1 MDLKL
6 ELLNYYNLTANDLS
20 RLNKEVC
27 LSDIPLFFN
36 NNDIN
41 KAIERITK
49 AIINEENIL
58 IYGDYDCD
66 GIMATSILYKTLL
79 KMNAKVSKYIP
90 SRYLD
95 GYGLTKEK
103 VELSKDKY
111 SLIITVDNGIAA
123 IEACDKAKE
132 IGIDVIVTDHH
143 DVQEKLPDA
152 YVIIHP
158 ELSKLADIKISG
170 GLVSYFLSSSLL
182 KKHDE
187 YLLTLAAIS
196 TISDLMPLKDLNRD
210 LVKLAIKFIKQNK
223 YPSIMNLLDDSSFKD
238 EKDIGMVI
246 APKINAVGRMN
257 EDARSVNLL
266 VNYFVTSKLDLI
278 KSISKAIEN
287 TNENRKL
294 YTKNVV
300 STLKDYS
307 SASAISCLLE
317 VKEGLL
323 GLVATRLLT
332 QYNVPVAVF
341 TTESHDSTL
350 LKASLRSKHGCN
362 LSEFLSSLDFLVAY
376 GGHSQAAGVT
386 IKATDL
392 EKFKNAFSE
401 YAKNNPFRDEIKS
414 IKIELNDVNLEN
426 LKIINSFAPFGK
438 DFEEPNFKLNL
449 NVKTLKFTSNKKHII
464 NLINQTSRIIYFNA
478 DKDNNISL
486 LGNIDFIGNIR
497 SNSFNGRN
505 FVDFVTS
512 KTLVDENA

>member
-1 MDLKL
+1 
-6 ELLNYYNLTANDLS
+6 
-20 RLNKEVC
+20 
-27 LSDIPLFFN
+27 
-36 NNDIN
+36 
-41 KAIERITK
+41 
-49 AIINEENIL
+49 
-58 IYGDYDCD
+58 
-66 GIMATSILYKTLL
+66 MATSILYKTLL

-210 LVKLAIKFIKQNK
+210 LVKLAIEFIKQNK

-266 VNYFVTSKLDLI
+266 VNYFVTYKLDLI

-362 LSEFLSSLDFLVAY
+362 LSEFLSSLKLR
-376 GGHSQAAGVT
+376 HSLT
-386 IKATDL
+386 CP
-392 EKFKNAFSE
+392 KNASW
-401 YAKNNPFRDEIKS
+401 S
-414 IKIELNDVNLEN
+414 V
-426 LKIINSFAPFGK
+426 
-438 DFEEPNFKLNL
+438 
-449 NVKTLKFTSNKKHII
+449 
-464 NLINQTSRIIYFNA
+464 
-478 DKDNNISL
+478 
-486 LGNIDFIGNIR
+486 R
-497 SNSFNGRN
+497 S
-505 FVDFVTS
+505 
-512 KTLVDENA
+512 

>member
-27 LSDIPLFFN
+27 LNDIPLFFD

-66 GIMATSILYKTLL
+66 GVMATSILYKTLL

-152 YVIIHP
+152 YVIVHP

-210 LVKLAIKFIKQNK
+210 LVKLAIEFIKQNK
-223 YPSIMNLLDDSSFKD
+223 YPSQPQS
-238 EKDIGMVI
+238 
-246 APKINAVGRMN
+246 A
-257 EDARSVNLL
+257 
-266 VNYFVTSKLDLI
+266 
-278 KSISKAIEN
+278 AID
-287 TNENRKL
+287 TAKR
-294 YTKNVV
+294 
-300 STLKDYS
+300 
-307 SASAISCLLE
+307 I
-317 VKEGLL
+317 
-323 GLVATRLLT
+323 
-332 QYNVPVAVF
+332 
-341 TTESHDSTL
+341 
-350 LKASLRSKHGCN
+350 
-362 LSEFLSSLDFLVAY
+362 
-376 GGHSQAAGVT
+376 
-386 IKATDL
+386 
-392 EKFKNAFSE
+392 FSE
-401 YAKNNPFRDEIKS
+401 IFP
-414 IKIELNDVNLEN
+414 
-426 LKIINSFAPFGK
+426 
-438 DFEEPNFKLNL
+438 
-449 NVKTLKFTSNKKHII
+449 
-464 NLINQTSRIIYFNA
+464 
-478 DKDNNISL
+478 
-486 LGNIDFIGNIR
+486 
-497 SNSFNGRN
+497 
-505 FVDFVTS
+505 
-512 KTLVDENA
+512 